1 MIQIMKIFRTC
12 IAVFAISM
20 SSYCVA
26 DQRPIPLEFSGVGV
40 ESCATYVLALN
51 ENRPTAAIKMD
62 GKTYFTEAATYT
74 QWVVGYVNAIR
85 WMASTTETFSN
96 GKKFKVRPLPADVNA
111 IALSIKKHCE
121 ANPDLTIMGAAV
133 DYVNGHTK

>member
-1 MIQIMKIFRTC
+1 MMPIMKMFRPC
-12 IAVFAISM
+12 IAVLAIST
-20 SSYCVA
+20 SPYCAA
-26 DQRPIPLEFSGVGV
+26 DQRQIPLEVSGVGV

-85 WMASTTETFSN
+85 WVASTTDTSSN
-96 GKKFKVRPLPADVNA
+96 GKKFKVRQFPADVNA
-111 IALSIKKHCE
+111 IALSIKMHCE
-121 ANPDLTIMGAAV
+121 ANPGLAIMGAVV
-133 DYVNGHTK
+133 DYVNGRTK